1 MIVLRILLVLPVN
14 NIPGKTGDSI
24 HIYNLC
30 KAWTASGHITHV
42 IALRSMHQKKLFEQD
57 DGVFVHRL
65 PFTLSP
71 INQLTFDT
79 FKSIIKL
86 PFILI
91 TALLFSL
98 SLMLRED
105 FDLLFVRYRPP
116 FSSISLIISTLTRK
130 SLITK
135 FAGTAVYNYIGLP
148 FEKAF
153 FKLLIKQSTFVVT
166 DNSYMAKVF
175 KKEIPEQKLKN
186 IQPPVSLEL
195 FPTQLLKNRKKTS
208 SEFVV
213 LYVSSFRK
221 DEDVTKFVL
230 ASRVVLKKFPDVSF
244 IMVGDGVTKPAAVKL
259 SEQLGLKDAFSFL
272 GSVPHHEIPHLI
284 ANSDLLVALYIQK
297 YKAIPIKILEYG
309 AARKPIVTTRN
320 VAAIFENEINTF
332 KAKDN
337 FYVVNLNVK
346 SIADALGALY
356 KDETLRNRIAT
367 NMHNMVVKNFSLNI
381 ISEKYLSIF
390 EETQSIRIGA
400 NSGKS

>member
-1 MIVLRILLVLPVN
+1 VIVLRILLVLPVN
-14 NIPGKTGDSI
+14 NIPGKTGDSV

-30 KAWTASGHITHV
+30 KAWAASGHVTHIV
-42 IALRSMHQKKLFEQD
+42 ALRSKHQKKVFDQN
-57 DGVFVHRL
+57 DGVIVHRL

-98 SLMLRED
+98 SLMLTQD

-116 FSSISLIISTLTRK
+116 FSSISIFISTLTGK

-135 FAGTAVYNYIGLP
+135 FAGTAVYNYVDLP
-148 FEKAF
+148 FEKAI
-153 FKLLIKQSTFVVT
+153 FKLLIKKSTFLIT

-175 KKEIPEQKLKN
+175 KKEIPEHKLKN

-195 FPTQLLKNRKKTS
+195 FSTQLLENQNKTS
-208 SEFVV
+208 KKFVV

-244 IMVGDGVTKPAAVKL
+244 VMVGDGVTKPAAVKL
-259 SEQLGLKDAFSFL
+259 SEQLGLKSAFSFL
-272 GSVPHHEIPHLI
+272 GSVPHYEIPHLI
-284 ANSDLLVALYIQK
+284 DDSDLLVALYVQK

-346 SIADALGALY
+346 SIADALGTLY

-381 ISEKYLSIF
+381 ISDKYLSIF
-390 EETQSIRIGA
+390 EETQSICSGA
-400 NSGKS
+400 NHRKS